1 MIPAA
6 VLRRRPGLLSLKQ
19 KTKINQITQL
29 TFETMKEKST
39 DLSKWHVSLR
49 SAT

>member
-6 VLRRRPGLLSLKQ
+6 VLSLKQ
-19 KTKINQITQL
+19 KTKINQISQL
-29 TFETMKEKST
+29 TFEIMKEKST
-39 DLSKWHVSLR
+39 DLSKWRVSLC